1 MMGIVEVEGQVYHA
15 EYGDCVLANAER
27 RRLTVV
33 LPSPI
38 NPIEFLP
45 SCEELSRLGDY
56 MKIVESMYVY
66 VKKVDASPN
75 EVVVV
80 APSLKE
86 GKGKIVLKKQFEEV
100 WLTTDGEN
108 WYIM

>member
-1 MMGIVEVEGQVYHA
+1 MMGIVEVVGQEYHA
-15 EYGDCVLANAER
+15 EYGDCVLANAESGSI
-27 RRLTVV
+27 TVV
-33 LPSPI
+33 LPAPI
-38 NPIEFLP
+38 NLIEFLP
-45 SCEELSRLGDY
+45 SCDKLSRLKDY

-66 VKKVDASPN
+66 VKKVDATHN

-80 APSLKE
+80 APTLKE

-100 WLTTDGEN
+100 WLTTDGES